1 MEIIIKGSEKEIANL
16 ILTMQGQ
23 QSQKSVTITNRAE
36 KAGFTMRAV
45 QYWEHGTKNITLEN
59 AAKLLD
65 ALGMEITIQDKPA

>member
-1 MEIIIKGSEKEIANL
+1 MDRKTFGIAL
-16 ILTMQGQ
+16 RKARMAKKLTQTQ
-23 QSQKSVTITNRAE
+23 LAE

>member
-1 MEIIIKGSEKEIANL
+1 MDRKTCGIAMRKEKKTKK
-16 ILTMQGQ
+16 LTQTQ
-23 QSQKSVTITNRAE
+23 LAE